1 MMVRC
6 FYSLSI
12 SAYHSYGEKFARDG
26 QNIEE
31 DQFFS
36 DKIAQIK
43 DWWKLFVNN
52 SVTHKNETFSDLGD
66 ESNEPINGVVIKGR
80 RIDQFAR
87 QKRTESVNV

>member
-31 DQFFS
+31 DQFFLT
-36 DKIAQIK
+36 KIAQIK

-52 SVTHKNETFSDLGD
+52 SVTHKNVKHS
-66 ESNEPINGVVIKGR
+66 
-80 RIDQFAR
+80 RIWVMNQMSQSTAW
-87 QKRTESVNV
+87 

>member
-31 DQFFS
+31 DQIFS
-36 DKIAQIK
+36 GK
-43 DWWKLFVNN
+43 N
-52 SVTHKNETFSDLGD
+52 S
-66 ESNEPINGVVIKGR
+66 
-80 RIDQFAR
+80 IDQGLVETIR
-87 QKRTESVNV
+87 KQLGNS